1 MSQRGPDLPEVRR
14 FEAAGFRAWPATS
27 VRYDGT
33 WVIRLTEGHPSK
45 RLNSVS
51 LLDPGDLNDLEA
63 RIERAGRCFAS
74 YGRPLI
80 FRISPL
86 AGTAIPAHLDQR
98 GWRRFGES
106 IVMRLDLA
114 SADLDHVID
123 QIPMKDVA
131 RFVAAAAS
139 VRADEPVRRP
149 GLADIVTAIPAEAGL
164 FVQESE
170 GMAIATAICVHDGDL
185 AGLFEIIV
193 RSGWR
198 HRGHGR
204 SIVQAALKWAHLR
217 GASTAWLQVEADNEA
232 AVSLYRSL
240 GFTEVYRYHY
250 RSPAEEAA

>member
-164 FVQESE
+164 F
-170 GMAIATAICVHDGDL
+170 
-185 AGLFEIIV
+185 EIIV